1 MRAMGSSSKKG
12 RAPSS
17 LTADQRKEIV
27 GLAVA
32 AGIKAYRDEA
42 TKHRK
47 EIYDRRLYNTKL
59 LMKNYRDLK
68 EHADKAVFDASTAED
83 EDVYE
88 ILNLMSEWVRE
99 EASTVDSIKKSAART
114 KLIMDHINEMLQ
126 IYRAACERSK
136 RPEDIRR
143 YNVLYDYY
151 IGPEDLS
158 LEEIAEKYSVDART
172 VYRDIRD
179 ATARITALLF
189 GVDGIFK

>member
-1 MRAMGSSSKKG
+1 MAGSKKG
-12 RAPSS
+12 RAASS

-27 GLAVA
+27 GLAVT

-47 EIYDRRLYNTKL
+47 EIYDKRLYNTKL
-59 LMKNYRDLK
+59 LMRNYRDLK

-114 KLIMDHINEMLQ
+114 RLIMDHINEMLQ
-126 IYRAACERSK
+126 IYQAACERS
-136 RPEDIRR
+136 
-143 YNVLYDYY
+143 
-151 IGPEDLS
+151 
-158 LEEIAEKYSVDART
+158 
-172 VYRDIRD
+172 
-179 ATARITALLF
+179 
-189 GVDGIFK
+189 

>member
-1 MRAMGSSSKKG
+1 MAGSKKG
-12 RAPSS
+12 RAASS

-27 GLAVA
+27 GLAVT

-47 EIYDRRLYNTKL
+47 EIYDKRLYNTKL
-59 LMKNYRDLK
+59 LMRNYRDLK
-68 EHADKAVFDASTAED
+68 EHADK
-83 EDVYE
+83 

-114 KLIMDHINEMLQ
+114 RLIMDHINEMLQ
-126 IYRAACERSK
+126 IYQAACERSK
-136 RPEDIRR
+136 RPEDTRR
-143 YNVLYDYY
+143 YGVLYDYY
-151 IGPEDLS
+151 ISPENLS
-158 LEEIAEKYSVDART
+158 LEEIAEKYSVDTRT
-172 VYRDIRD
+172 IYRDIRD

>member
-1 MRAMGSSSKKG
+1 MAGSKKG
-12 RAPSS
+12 RAASS

-27 GLAVA
+27 GLAVT

-47 EIYDRRLYNTKL
+47 EIYDKRLYNTKL
-59 LMKNYRDLK
+59 LMRNYRDLK
-68 EHADKAVFDASTAED
+68 EHADKAVFDASTAD
-83 EDVYE
+83 EEVYE

-114 KLIMDHINEMLQ
+114 RLIMDHINEMLQ
-126 IYRAACERSK
+126 IYQAACERSK
-136 RPEDIRR
+136 RPEDTRR
-143 YNVLYDYY
+143 YGVLYDYY
-151 IGPEDLS
+151 ISPENLS
-158 LEEIAEKYSVDART
+158 LEEIAEKYSVDTRT
-172 VYRDIRD
+172 IYRDIRD